1 MSWRASSAPK
11 SNPAGPA
18 PTIATFVRLRTK
30 RKLRFTL
37 HGAKS
42 REWAQVQQ
50 VDPADGNHQES
61 KYTLR
66 FPRKTV
72 RAAYPALRE
81 NLITPEKVTTHP
93 STR

>member
-1 MSWRASSAPK
+1 
-11 SNPAGPA
+11 
-18 PTIATFVRLRTK
+18 
-30 RKLRFTL
+30 L

-42 REWAQVQQ
+42 REWAHVQQ

-66 FPRKTV
+66 SPRKTV
-72 RAAYPALRE
+72 RGEDLALRE
-81 NLITPEKVTTHP
+81 NLITPEKVTTRP